1 MNYQN
6 NKNATLVDALD
17 KLIDKGAVVQG
28 DLIVRLADLDLL
40 AIQLKLVLISMS
52 RLETQQGAR
61 VGNVNQ
67 AEIGDKVYLRSKKG
81 SERSEGSYLKKLE
94 NQIAKTQA
102 HINQMIN
109 ADSPKQA
116 ESGLAKLVLTLI
128 KLIVDLVEREASRR
142 VQGGYLR
149 PIEIEKLGLNL
160 QAIESKLEELR
171 LIFGLKERDLNLD
184 LGPIGQLR

>member
-1 MNYQN
+1 MSEANNY
-6 NKNATLVDALD
+6 NKNAGLVDALD

-61 VGNVNQ
+61 VGDINQ
-67 AEIGDKVYLRSKKG
+67 AEIGDKVYL
-81 SERSEGSYLKKLE
+81 KKLE
-94 NQIAKTQA
+94 NQIKKTQA

-109 ADSPKQA
+109 ADTPRQA

-128 KLIVDLVEREASRR
+128 KLIVDLVEREATRR
-142 VQGGYLR
+142 VQAGHLTQT
-149 PIEIEKLGLNL
+149 EIEKLGLNL

-171 LIFGLKERDLNLD
+171 LIFGLKEKDLNLD